1 MGKVSEVYSND
12 ERRQKPSSRAKEFLP
27 TNAEVSEVYLMTYD
41 LDRRIFLNFELTF
54 EIKT

>member
-12 ERRQKPSSRAKEFLP
+12 ERRQKPSSRAKEFSP